1 MPATI
6 MTMGEVNLCFKCQR
20 AAKERKKISRLRGVR
35 SVALPNSMAVTRTIP
50 MTEAVMPSRNG
61 ATMDHAQAELTA
73 KTHF

>member
-1 MPATI
+1 VLKVPEGCE
-6 MTMGEVNLCFKCQR
+6 GE
-20 AAKERKKISRLRGVR
+20 KEDQLAERCP
-35 SVALPNSMAVTRTIP
+35 SVALPNSMAVTRTMP